1 MQNIQ
6 KIFSAQKENRW
17 KISQSTAQERIKKLK
32 RIREAI
38 FKNQEEIQKAIYADY
53 RKNPGETDLTEIYPT
68 ISELN
73 HTISHLTRW
82 MKPQKV
88 KTPLTLFGTKSEIHY
103 EAKGIVLILS
113 PWNYPFQLLMAPLI
127 AAIAAGNCAILKP
140 SSKTA
145 HTSAF
150 LKKFISQLFDE
161 NEIALI
167 EGNSEIADQL
177 LTLPFDHIFFTG
189 SPRIGKKVMEEASK
203 NLTPVTLELGGKS
216 PVVIDQTA
224 DIKKAAERILWGK
237 FINAGQTC
245 VAPDY
250 VLIHEN
256 RVEDFVKEAISVIES
271 RYGEK
276 SKQADSPNFCRL
288 VSDGALKTL
297 KRLLDESVQK
307 GATLAYGGQSN
318 QDTRFLSPT
327 LLTHVTNDSPIMREE
342 IFGPI
347 LPLIAYRSLDDALS
361 IIQKRDKPLALYIFS
376 KDSNT
381 VDYILK
387 NTSAGGSCVNS
398 LIIHLANPDLPFG
411 GVGYSGMGN
420 YHGFFGFRTFSH
432 ERAVLHQ
439 RCLDTLKMFYPPYTP
454 KVRRI
459 INLATKWL

>member
-1 MQNIQ
+1 MQNLQ
-6 KIFSAQKENRW
+6 KIFSDQKANRW
-17 KISQSTAQERIKKLK
+17 KISQSTARERIKKLK
-32 RIREAI
+32 KIREAI

-73 HTISHLTRW
+73 HTISHLTFW
-82 MKPQKV
+82 MKPQRV

-103 EAKGIVLILS
+103 EAKGVVLILS

-127 AAIAAGNCAILKP
+127 AAIAAGNCAMLKP

-150 LKKFISQLFDE
+150 LQKFISELFDE

-167 EGNSEIADQL
+167 EGDASIADQL

-224 DIKKAAERILWGK
+224 DIKKAAERIMWGK

-256 RVEDFVKEAISVIES
+256 HVQDFVKEAIHVIES
-271 RYGEK
+271 RYGNLQEN
-276 SKQADSPNFCRL
+276 SPDFCRL

-297 KRLLDESVQK
+297 KHLLDESIQK
-307 GATLAYGGQSN
+307 GANLAYGGQTN
-318 QDTRFLSPT
+318 TETRFMAPT
-327 LLTHVTNDSPIMREE
+327 LLTQVTNDSPIMREE

-347 LPLIAYRSLDDALS
+347 LPLITFRSLDEALS
-361 IIQKRDKPLALYIFS
+361 IIQKREKPLALYIFS
-376 KDSNT
+376 QDSNT

-387 NTSAGGSCVNS
+387 NTTAGGSCVNT

-439 RCLDTLKMFYPPYTP
+439 SALDTLKMFYPPYTP
-454 KVRRI
+454 TVRKM
-459 INLATKWL
+459 INLATKYF